1 MSESV
6 LNLQDQT
13 SRATALS
20 VNLNK
25 VALLRNA
32 RALDVPSVLKAASV
46 CLHAG
51 AHGLTVHPRPDE
63 RHIRSK
69 DVSQLSALL
78 KEWPHREFNIE
89 GNPFHNLMELVDTY
103 RPHQATLVPDSM
115 EQSTSDHGWQ
125 LPKDMDALRPIVQ
138 QLNAWKI
145 RVSLFMDPVAD
156 MMVHCKA
163 LGVQRVELYTEAFAR
178 AHARDLLD
186 KTTHQ
191 AAKAIQPY
199 IQAAKAAQELGL
211 EVNAGHDLNAVNL
224 KYFLTHVPGVKEV
237 SIGHA
242 FIADALECG
251 YARAV
256 QLYLDQMSQGLA
268 P

>member
-32 RALDVPSVLKAASV
+32 RALEVPSVLKAASV

-156 MMVHCKA
+156 MMV
-163 LGVQRVELYTEAFAR
+163 L
-178 AHARDLLD
+178 
-186 KTTHQ
+186 
-191 AAKAIQPY
+191 
-199 IQAAKAAQELGL
+199 
-211 EVNAGHDLNAVNL
+211 
-224 KYFLTHVPGVKEV
+224 
-237 SIGHA
+237 
-242 FIADALECG
+242 
-251 YARAV
+251 
-256 QLYLDQMSQGLA
+256 
-268 P
+268 